1 MICKDAFTDL
11 MDELCERFVGL
22 QGWYGSHQ
30 RSFRSRPSCLQEPG
44 HWSAD
49 PLYPGPDGGTG
60 PQYRTEEEEEAVS
73 LPRRRTSQ
81 TAELLVFRSFYS
93 FYCSYF
99 ILDNCHVAFL
109 FCLFVFIHTDIFSLL
124 ASCP

>member
-22 QGWYGSHQ
+22 RGWYGSHQ

-60 PQYRTEEEEEAVS
+60 PQQRTGQKKKKKLLVYQEEERVRP
-73 LPRRRTSQ
+73 L
-81 TAELLVFRSFYS
+81 SF
-93 FYCSYF
+93 
-99 ILDNCHVAFL
+99 
-109 FCLFVFIHTDIFSLL
+109 
-124 ASCP
+124 